1 VAFKGC
7 KGPEFR
13 GPPRAGESTRDAL
26 VRVLNHFTRAM
37 ELSES
42 GRMLAGLVAEMSHN
56 PELAQAV
63 RTGILEHRRSFVF
76 AILRRGI
83 ELGEIREEVDVE
95 IVADMLSG
103 PVVMRV
109 LLTGGAITPRLV
121 RKVIDT
127 ILDGI
132 AVRA

>member
-1 VAFKGC
+1 
-7 KGPEFR
+7 
-13 GPPRAGESTRDAL
+13 
-26 VRVLNHFTRAM
+26 
-37 ELSES
+37 
-42 GRMLAGLVAEMSHN
+42 MSHN

-63 RTGILEHRRSFVF
+63 RTGILQHRRSFVF

-83 ELGEIREEVDVE
+83 ELGEIRQDADVE

-103 PVVMRV
+103 PVIMRM

-121 RKVIDT
+121 RKVVDT

-132 AVRA
+132 AVGA